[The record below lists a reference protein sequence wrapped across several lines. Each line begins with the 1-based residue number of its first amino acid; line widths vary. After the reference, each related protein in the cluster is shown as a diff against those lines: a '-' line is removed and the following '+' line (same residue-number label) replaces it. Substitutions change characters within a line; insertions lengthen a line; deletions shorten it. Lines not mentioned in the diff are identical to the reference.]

1 MRTLSP
7 FQLWYGRDEPPA
19 EPRLL
24 RAGPL
29 TALLDGR
36 DLRYLRLGDVELVRR
51 LYVAVRDH
59 NWDTIPGALANVQI
73 DAAADHFQA
82 RFDVRHHQGPVNFSW
97 RGEIAGSAEGTITY
111 TMEGSAASDFR
122 YNRIGCCVL
131 HPPDECAGRPY
142 RGQTPDGPIQGTLPL
157 RIGPQRIVDGTILA
171 LFPAVESLAIDPE
184 PGLTVRFDFEGD
196 LFEMEDQRNWTD
208 ASFKTYC
215 TPLALP
221 WPKQA
226 RAGQTIRQRVTV
238 SVAGAPG
245 AAARAPEQT
254 RCRSAPLQLTLGEP
268 PGTGCPLGQVRRLP
282 SIGLGMASHGQAL
295 SAREIE
301 MLRVLRPDHLRVDL
315 RLQDSGYS
323 RDLER
328 AMHAGESLGCA
339 LELALFM
346 SDAWEDQLRALA
358 SLLAPPP
365 PIARILVFHTGR
377 EPVDAPWIRAVRE
390 RLRELAPGTPVA
402 GGTNVYFCE
411 LNRNPPSTEAL
422 DAVVY
427 TINPQ
432 VHAFD
437 ELSMVE
443 SVAAQAET
451 VTSARALCRDLPVI
465 VSPVTLK
472 PRFNPNATEPEKAPP
487 PDQLPPAVDPRQMS
501 LFAAA
506 WTLGSI
512 KHLAESGAASVTYY
526 ETTGWRGVID
536 SETGSRLPDRFP
548 SEPGIVFPLYHI
560 LADLADC
567 KPRQLLACQ
576 SSDPLAVLGMAAH
589 NGTTL
594 RVLLAN
600 MTPTPQQVVVESLDD
615 EVVSLRRLNAES
627 APLAM
632 SEPQRYRSAGE
643 TMAVAGRQLTVALS
657 PYETVRI
664 DAPLQS

>member
-1 MRTLSP
+1 
-7 FQLWYGRDEPPA
+7 
-19 EPRLL
+19 
-24 RAGPL
+24 
-29 TALLDGR
+29 
-36 DLRYLRLGDVELVRR
+36 
-51 LYVAVRDH
+51 
-59 NWDTIPGALANVQI
+59 
-73 DAAADHFQA
+73 
-82 RFDVRHHQGPVNFSW
+82 
-97 RGEIAGSAEGTITY
+97 
-111 TMEGSAASDFR
+111 MEGSAASDFR
-122 YNRIGCCVL
+122 YNRIGFCVL

-254 RCRSAPLQLTLGEP
+254 RRRIAPLQLTLGVP

-282 SIGLGMASHGQAL
+282 SLGLGMASHGQAL
-295 SAREIE
+295 AAREIE

-315 RLQDSGYS
+315 RLQDSSYP

-377 EPVDAPWIRAVRE
+377 EPVDAPWMRAVRE
-390 RLRELAPGTPVA
+390 RLRELAPGAPVA

-411 LNRNPPSTEAL
+411 LNRNPPPADAL

-427 TINPQ
+427 SINPQ

-437 ELSMVE
+437 EFSMVE

-451 VTSARALCRDLPVI
+451 VISARALCRDLPVI

-472 PRFNPNATEPEKAPP
+472 PRFNPNATEPEPAPP
-487 PDQLPPAVDPRQMS
+487 PDQLPSPVDPRQMS
-501 LFAAA
+501 LFGAA
-506 WTLGSI
+506 WTLGSL

-526 ETTGWRGVID
+526 ETTGWRGVIE
-536 SETGSRLPDRFP
+536 SEAGSPLPDRFP
-548 SEPGIVFPLYHI
+548 SEPGMVFPLYHV
-560 LADLADC
+560 LADLAEC
-567 KPRQLLACQ
+567 KPGQLLACH
-576 SSDPLAVLGMAAH
+576 SSDPLAVLGLAVRNDNVLH
-589 NGTTL
+589 I
-594 RVLLAN
+594 LLAN
-600 MTPTPQQVVVESLDD
+600 ITPTPR
-615 EVVSLRRLNAES
+615 EVVL
-627 APLAM
+627 
-632 SEPQRYRSAGE
+632 G
-643 TMAVAGRQLTVALS
+643 
-657 PYETVRI
+657 
-664 DAPLQS
+664 